1 MGKRKENNLVSISF
15 TTLFYPFLSTLD
27 KFRLS
32 NCQNFDLLES
42 FSYFLRECFASISCL
57 PSSHAF
63 SSLLFKIIGYNI
75 LEPGTG

>member
-15 TTLFYPFLSTLD
+15 TTLFYPFLST
-27 KFRLS
+27 FLS
-32 NCQNFDLLES
+32 NCQNFDMLES
-42 FSYFLRECFASISCL
+42 FSYFLRECFAGISCL